1 MLASEGSLE
10 PFMANSKSSQAGK
23 VCYKSFEEEDT
34 ARIRATSLF
43 EQLICLKLYF
53 SVFGSLRK
61 LQKKVL
67 CNEFFHQSLYKFLSY
82 KS

>member
-1 MLASEGSLE
+1 MLAPEGSLE
-10 PFMANSKSSQAGK
+10 PFMASSKSSQAGK
-23 VCYKSFEEEDT
+23 VCSKTFEEEDT

-53 SVFGSLRK
+53 FVFGSLRK
-61 LQKKVL
+61 LQKKAL